1 MNHDR
6 HGHSFVVSAA
16 KGHMGSWKLEYP
28 TPTKTPHRNV
38 TFRIP
43 PVLWQKNNEKE
54 ARGVVLERRAGGRGF
69 GLWSPTPRGGGEF
82 EGDNWE
88 HRGLRGGGQCLFQTS
103 AFALGGHPGPGL
115 KAAGC
120 REGGLGAFFKLIGQR
135 RI

>member
-54 ARGVVLERRAGGRGF
+54 
-69 GLWSPTPRGGGEF
+69 GGGLFWSGERVGGASVF
-82 EGDNWE
+82 GPQLPGVAGSS
-88 HRGLRGGGQCLFQTS
+88 RGTTGNIAGFVGGGNASSRL
-103 AFALGGHPGPGL
+103 
-115 KAAGC
+115 
-120 REGGLGAFFKLIGQR
+120 R
-135 RI
+135 RSR